1 MVCSRVASISL
12 RAHRT
17 IPTSAVSRRVLAF
30 PASQTRT
37 FFRTTIALADKKS
50 SNDGHSA
57 DSYFKDVDSTPPTDS
72 TVHRVDSSSDTVQRP
87 YEPPSGEYS
96 QAGVQTEEYRS
107 TEKSDKPYDAAG
119 GGENEARYGA
129 TPHYKDDPDMKT
141 SKSEESPAEG
151 NADGRKPEG
160 KA

>member
-1 MVCSRVASISL
+1 MICSRVALQSL

-17 IPTSAVSRRVLAF
+17 IPTSAVSRRVTAL
-30 PASQTRT
+30 PATQTRT
-37 FFRTTIALADKKS
+37 FFRTTPALADSDAK
-50 SNDGHSA
+50 DGHSA
-57 DSYFKDVDSTPPTDS
+57 ESYFKDVDSTPPVDS
-72 TVHRVDSSSDTVQRP
+72 TVHRVDSSSEAVQRP

-107 TEKSDKPYDAAG
+107 TEKSDQPYDAAS

-129 TPHYKDDPDMKT
+129 TPSYKDDPDMKT
-141 SKSEESPAEG
+141 SKREESPAEG

-160 KA
+160 NA